1 MIYYKIRS
9 LFPRKTLRYIDW
21 FFLRDKIK
29 VYGGVSLKDA
39 VNQIIIAPPY
49 SDNINVAN
57 NPQIIKD
64 IKRCFLRF
72 GTTPRDYFLF
82 GFDTAN
88 RSDDARSSFV
98 TDWDKDDTLIKYD
111 GWGKYL
117 ELSDKY
123 AFYRKAAAFYGRRLF
138 LFDANTERG
147 AAIQFMSEVQD
158 LFIKPQGGS
167 YGHGAFVAKC
177 DNKDAAIT
185 LFNELT
191 DKGGTWILEER
202 IIQDEGMAKWNP
214 SSVNT
219 IRFTSILTSKG
230 YHCLTPVLR
239 TGRKGN
245 IVDNGGS
252 GGILANIDL
261 ETGRIYTDGIDESCH
276 AYKCHPDS
284 GIPFRGSEIP
294 NWELLKETVKKAHE
308 TVARNHK
315 YIGWDLALSNGK
327 WIVIEGNWG
336 QFLNQYV
343 DKKGRKQE
351 LLKYIKDN

>member
-1 MIYYKIRS
+1 M
-9 LFPRKTLRYIDW
+9 
-21 FFLRDKIK
+21 
-29 VYGGVSLKDA
+29 
-39 VNQIIIAPPY
+39 
-49 SDNINVAN
+49 
-57 NPQIIKD
+57 
-64 IKRCFLRF
+64 RF

-82 GFDTAN
+82 GFDSCNKTA
-88 RSDDARSSFV
+88 DARSSFV

-111 GWGKYL
+111 GWDKYL

-123 AFYRKAAAFYGRRLF
+123 AFYRKAETFYGRRMF
-138 LFDANTERG
+138 IVDANTERKN
-147 AAIQFMSEVQD
+147 AIQFMLEVQD

-167 YGHGAFVAKC
+167 YGHGAFVVKC
-177 DNKDAAIT
+177 DNNDAANK
-185 LFNELT
+185 LYSELD

-219 IRFTSILTSKG
+219 IRFTSILTSEG

-252 GGILANIDL
+252 GGILANVDL
-261 ETGRIYTDGIDESCH
+261 ETGRIYTDGIDESFH
-276 AYKCHPDS
+276 EYKCHPDS
-284 GIPFRGSEIP
+284 GIPFQGTVIP
-294 NWELLKETVKKAHE
+294 NWEQLKDIVKTAHE
-308 TVARNHK
+308 TVASNHK
-315 YIGWDLALSNGK
+315 YIGWDLALSKGR

-343 DKKGRKQE
+343 DKKGRKE
-351 LLKYIKDN
+351 EFNLYIKK